1 MTHLKPTHPV
11 TVTLSFLL
19 ALGCSSHVEVAQNTG
34 GAPVIGATGGHPQTD
49 GGTSATNGGAGG
61 TVFHTGGTWPT
72 SPTGGAWAGGSQAT
86 GGKAAGTG
94 GAVATG
100 GTVSCDQLQSA
111 AQTAFMSFVAANQGC
126 SIDADCVYQGGF
138 AMCVDAG
145 CIALNAAAVS
155 AAASV
160 ATQACAP
167 SDANNCYDPYHGCP
181 AAFAACVQGTCTA
194 QIGGAGG
201 SGSGGANATGGKGV
215 AGNDT
220 GGAAAT
226 GGTDQGTGGA
236 ANGYPNPGCTYG
248 ADQTCND
255 DPSVSAIWGQCD
267 QNGYCTC
274 NSGYVINPATGKCN
288 TYDQTVCYSPTQ
300 NIDKAYVDR
309 AFGCNCNPTTDT
321 VPWCGIDSQGL
332 RVRLYC
338 TAAGEWQ
345 SEDTS
350 ACN

>member
-1 MTHLKPTHPV
+1 MV
-11 TVTLSFLL
+11 
-19 ALGCSSHVEVAQNTG
+19 TG
-34 GAPVIGATGGHPQTD
+34 GAT
-49 GGTSATNGGAGG
+49 
-61 TVFHTGGTWPT
+61 
-72 SPTGGAWAGGSQAT
+72 AWAGGVV
-86 GGKAAGTG
+86 G
-94 GAVATG
+94 TG

-111 AQTAFMSFVAANQGC
+111 AQTTFWSFVAANQAC

-201 SGSGGANATGGKGV
+201 SGAGGAPGTGGKAAGAGGAYVTGGATGALTGGAYATGG
-215 AGNDT
+215 
-220 GGAAAT
+220 AT
-226 GGTDQGTGGA
+226 
-236 ANGYPNPGCTYG
+236 NGYPSPGCTYG

-255 DPSVSAIWGQCD
+255 DQTDSGIMGQCD
-267 QNGYCTC
+267 QSGYCTC
-274 NSGYVINPATGKCN
+274 NSPYVINPATGKCN

-309 AFGCNCNPTTDT
+309 AFGCKCNPATDT

-332 RVRLYC
+332 RVRLVC
-338 TAAGEWQ
+338 DVGDSGTAMWQ
-345 SEDTS
+345 SGDTT